1 MGKQNIYRR
10 VLIEQ
15 FQLVVEFTNIYYV
28 RIKGVSFKG
37 NCDAASMG
45 EH

>member
-28 RIKGVSFKG
+28 RIKVSKENVVLRRWESITG
-37 NCDAASMG
+37 
-45 EH
+45 